1 MHLEPLIRLPNFVRF
16 GTPERPYTLFM
27 SKNVYIPT
35 HRERSEKWYILP
47 IMFGTMRESVR
58 RELMDFRTRQLKRA
72 LEPLVEALESH
83 HRSLEELESA
93 LIEFEEAL
101 VGREESPERPQAQP
115 GAEAAAGGHLDL
127 LSITD
132 VCQELGMGKSW
143 VYRRIQS
150 GEIPSVK
157 LGRNIKVRRED
168 LEGYL
173 EAQRYNPTTSGPAL
187 GER

>member
-1 MHLEPLIRLPNFVRF
+1 
-16 GTPERPYTLFM
+16 
-27 SKNVYIPT
+27 
-35 HRERSEKWYILP
+35 
-47 IMFGTMRESVR
+47 
-58 RELMDFRTRQLKRA
+58 MDFRTRHLKRA
-72 LEPLVEALESH
+72 LEPLRQALESH
-83 HRSLEELESA
+83 HHSLEELESA

-101 VGREESPERPQAQP
+101 SGREERLERPQAQHQ
-115 GAEAAAGGHLDL
+115 GAAEGGLDL

-143 VYRRIQS
+143 VYRRIQN

-173 EAQRYNPTTSGPAL
+173 KDQRYHPTTSEL
-187 GER
+187 TF

>member
-1 MHLEPLIRLPNFVRF
+1 MLLSTDSSGRPPRKALGRQPQHLR
-16 GTPERPYTLFM
+16 
-27 SKNVYIPT
+27 
-35 HRERSEKWYILP
+35 
-47 IMFGTMRESVR
+47 
-58 RELMDFRTRQLKRA
+58 RA
-72 LEPLVEALESH
+72 LEPLIQALESH

-93 LIEFEEAL
+93 LIAFEKNL
-101 VGREESPERPQAQP
+101 GGQEERPERPQQAQQQ
-115 GAEAAAGGHLDL
+115 GGEAGAGGGLDL

-132 VCQELGMGKSW
+132 VCRELGMGKSW

-173 EAQRYNPTTSGPAL
+173 EDQRYRPVSGVV
-187 GER
+187 G

>member
-1 MHLEPLIRLPNFVRF
+1 
-16 GTPERPYTLFM
+16 
-27 SKNVYIPT
+27 
-35 HRERSEKWYILP
+35 
-47 IMFGTMRESVR
+47 
-58 RELMDFRTRQLKRA
+58 MDFRTRQLKRA
-72 LEPLVEALESH
+72 LEPLRALREALESH
-83 HRSLEELESA
+83 HRSLEGLESA
-93 LIEFEEAL
+93 LIEFQETFKE
-101 VGREESPERPQAQP
+101 PEQRQQRPQAQS
-115 GAEAAAGGHLDL
+115 AETGGHLDL

-173 EAQRYNPTTSGPAL
+173 EAQRYRPTSGFAS
-187 GER
+187 

>member
-1 MHLEPLIRLPNFVRF
+1 
-16 GTPERPYTLFM
+16 
-27 SKNVYIPT
+27 
-35 HRERSEKWYILP
+35 
-47 IMFGTMRESVR
+47 
-58 RELMDFRTRQLKRA
+58 MDFRTRQLKRA
-72 LEPLVEALESH
+72 LEPLRQALESH

-101 VGREESPERPQAQP
+101 GGPQERRERLQQQQEAQR
-115 GAEAAAGGHLDL
+115 GGGLEL

-132 VCQELGMGKSW
+132 VCRELGMGKSW

-173 EAQRYNPTTSGPAL
+173 DRQRHSSPTGSEQLAG
-187 GER
+187 

>member
-1 MHLEPLIRLPNFVRF
+1 
-16 GTPERPYTLFM
+16 
-27 SKNVYIPT
+27 
-35 HRERSEKWYILP
+35 
-47 IMFGTMRESVR
+47 
-58 RELMDFRTRQLKRA
+58 MDFRTRQLRRA
-72 LEPLVEALESH
+72 MEPLRQVLEAH

-93 LIEFEEAL
+93 LIEVDEAL
-101 VGREESPERPQAQP
+101 SGRAERLERPQQDQQQ
-115 GAEAAAGGHLDL
+115 GGEAGGGSLDL

-173 EAQRYNPTTSGPAL
+173 QAQRYQPTAS
-187 GER
+187 E

>member
-1 MHLEPLIRLPNFVRF
+1 
-16 GTPERPYTLFM
+16 
-27 SKNVYIPT
+27 
-35 HRERSEKWYILP
+35 
-47 IMFGTMRESVR
+47 
-58 RELMDFRTRQLKRA
+58 MDFKRQHLRRA
-72 LEPLVEALESH
+72 LEPLKLALEAH

-93 LIEFEEAL
+93 LIEVDEAL
-101 VGREESPERPQAQP
+101 SGRAERPERPQQAQQQ
-115 GAEAAAGGHLDL
+115 GGEAGGGGSLDL
-127 LSITD
+127 LSITG

-173 EAQRYNPTTSGPAL
+173 EAQRYRPTSGLAS
-187 GER
+187 

>member
-1 MHLEPLIRLPNFVRF
+1 MFLSTESRGRPPRKPL
-16 GTPERPYTLFM
+16 G
-27 SKNVYIPT
+27 
-35 HRERSEKWYILP
+35 
-47 IMFGTMRESVR
+47 
-58 RELMDFRTRQLKRA
+58 RQPQDLRRA
-72 LEPLVEALESH
+72 LEPLRQALRAH
-83 HRSLEELESA
+83 HRSLEELENT
-93 LIEFEEAL
+93 LRGFEEAL
-101 VGREESPERPQAQP
+101 VGREERPERPQAQP
-115 GAEAAAGGHLDL
+115 GEAAGGGLDL

-173 EAQRYNPTTSGPAL
+173 EAQRYNPTTS
-187 GER
+187 ESTSE

>member
-1 MHLEPLIRLPNFVRF
+1 
-16 GTPERPYTLFM
+16 
-27 SKNVYIPT
+27 
-35 HRERSEKWYILP
+35 
-47 IMFGTMRESVR
+47 
-58 RELMDFRTRQLKRA
+58 MDFRTRQLKRA
-72 LEPLVEALESH
+72 LEPLRQALESH

-101 VGREESPERPQAQP
+101 SGREERPERPQQAQQQ
-115 GAEAAAGGHLDL
+115 GGEAGGGGSLDL

-143 VYRRIQS
+143 VYKRIQS

-173 EAQRYNPTTSGPAL
+173 EDQRYQPTTPEPAL

>member
-1 MHLEPLIRLPNFVRF
+1 
-16 GTPERPYTLFM
+16 
-27 SKNVYIPT
+27 
-35 HRERSEKWYILP
+35 
-47 IMFGTMRESVR
+47 
-58 RELMDFRTRQLKRA
+58 MDFKRQHLRRA
-72 LEPLVEALESH
+72 LEPLKLALEAH

-93 LIEFEEAL
+93 LIEVDEAL
-101 VGREESPERPQAQP
+101 SGRAARLERPQQAQQ
-115 GAEAAAGGHLDL
+115 GGEAGGGEAGGGSLDL

-173 EAQRYNPTTSGPAL
+173 EAQRYRPTSGLAS
-187 GER
+187 

>member
-1 MHLEPLIRLPNFVRF
+1 
-16 GTPERPYTLFM
+16 
-27 SKNVYIPT
+27 
-35 HRERSEKWYILP
+35 
-47 IMFGTMRESVR
+47 
-58 RELMDFRTRQLKRA
+58 MDFRVRQLKRA
-72 LEPLVEALESH
+72 LKPLIQALESH
-83 HRSLEELESA
+83 HRCLEELESA
-93 LIEFEEAL
+93 LIEFEETL
-101 VGREESPERPQAQP
+101 SGREERPERPQANHD
-115 GAEAAAGGHLDL
+115 GEGGGGLDL

-173 EAQRYNPTTSGPAL
+173 EAQRYQPVSGVV
-187 GER
+187 R

>member
-1 MHLEPLIRLPNFVRF
+1 VFLSTESRGRPPRKSLARQPQHLKRTLEPLRKAFEV
-16 GTPERPYTLFM
+16 
-27 SKNVYIPT
+27 
-35 HRERSEKWYILP
+35 
-47 IMFGTMRESVR
+47 
-58 RELMDFRTRQLKRA
+58 
-72 LEPLVEALESH
+72 H

-101 VGREESPERPQAQP
+101 SGREERPEHPQAKQE
-115 GAEAAAGGHLDL
+115 GEAGGGGAGGLEL
-127 LSITD
+127 LSIPE

-173 EAQRYNPTTSGPAL
+173 EDQRYQPTPSEPTS
-187 GER
+187 E

>member
-1 MHLEPLIRLPNFVRF
+1 MHPGPFRGPLDFVRF
-16 GTPERPYTLFM
+16 GPPERRYTLFM

-35 HRERSEKWYILP
+35 HRERSEKRYILP
-47 IMFGTMRESVR
+47 IMFGTIRESVR

-101 VGREESPERPQAQP
+101 VGRDEKPERPQAQQ

-173 EAQRYNPTTSGPAL
+173 EAQRYRPTSGFAI
-187 GER
+187 

>member
-1 MHLEPLIRLPNFVRF
+1 MFLSTDSR
-16 GTPERPYTLFM
+16 GRPPRKSL
-27 SKNVYIPT
+27 
-35 HRERSEKWYILP
+35 
-47 IMFGTMRESVR
+47 G
-58 RELMDFRTRQLKRA
+58 RQPQHLKRA
-72 LEPLVEALESH
+72 LEPLRQALESH

-93 LIEFEEAL
+93 LIAFEKNL
-101 VGREESPERPQAQP
+101 GGQEERPERPQQAQQQ
-115 GAEAAAGGHLDL
+115 GAGAGAGGGGLDL

-157 LGRNIKVRRED
+157 LGRNIQVRRED

-173 EAQRYNPTTSGPAL
+173 QAQRYQPTTPEPASEEAL
-187 GER
+187 G

>member
-1 MHLEPLIRLPNFVRF
+1 MN
-16 GTPERPYTLFM
+16 
-27 SKNVYIPT
+27 
-35 HRERSEKWYILP
+35 
-47 IMFGTMRESVR
+47 
-58 RELMDFRTRQLKRA
+58 FRTRQLRRA
-72 LEPLVEALESH
+72 LEPLMQALESH

-93 LIEFEEAL
+93 LIEFEETL
-101 VGREESPERPQAQP
+101 SGREERPERPQANHD
-115 GAEAAAGGHLDL
+115 GEGGSGGLDL

-173 EAQRYNPTTSGPAL
+173 EAQRYQPVSGVV
-187 GER
+187 R

>member
-1 MHLEPLIRLPNFVRF
+1 LKK
-16 GTPERPYTLFM
+16 TYQ
-27 SKNVYIPT
+27 K
-35 HRERSEKWYILP
+35 
-47 IMFGTMRESVR
+47 
-58 RELMDFRTRQLKRA
+58 RELMDFNTQYLRRA
-72 LEPLVEALESH
+72 LKPLKLALEAH

-93 LIEFEEAL
+93 VIEVDEAL
-101 VGREESPERPQAQP
+101 SGRAERLERPQQAQQ
-115 GAEAAAGGHLDL
+115 GGGGGGGEAGGGSLDL

-173 EAQRYNPTTSGPAL
+173 EAQRYRPTSGLAS
-187 GER
+187 

>member
-1 MHLEPLIRLPNFVRF
+1 
-16 GTPERPYTLFM
+16 
-27 SKNVYIPT
+27 
-35 HRERSEKWYILP
+35 
-47 IMFGTMRESVR
+47 
-58 RELMDFRTRQLKRA
+58 MDFKTRQLKRA
-72 LEPLVEALESH
+72 LGPLRHALESH
-83 HRSLEELESA
+83 HRSLEELDSA
-93 LIEFEEAL
+93 LIEFEESL
-101 VGREESPERPQAQP
+101 RGQEERPERPQVQR
-115 GAEAAAGGHLDL
+115 GGGRDGDGGLEL

-173 EAQRYNPTTSGPAL
+173 EAQRYQPTTSEPAF